1 MDLPQNEREPLIV
14 PLYAFMPFY
23 MWGPLSVPLYIC
35 VPDSELVPLIMPMP
49 AMERVDYD
57 FEGLPLKVMEPL
69 YVSAEPLMYY
79 DSEDLPLN
87 MEEPLTMPLYA
98 SMSQLY
104 KTEP

>member
-1 MDLPQNEREPLIV
+1 MN
-14 PLYAFMPFY
+14 
-23 MWGPLSVPLYIC
+23 
-35 VPDSELVPLIMPMP
+35 
-49 AMERVDYD
+49 YD

>member
-1 MDLPQNEREPLIV
+1 
-14 PLYAFMPFY
+14 
-23 MWGPLSVPLYIC
+23 
-35 VPDSELVPLIMPMP
+35 MP
-49 AMERVDYD
+49 AKERVCCN

-79 DSEDLPLN
+79 DSENLPLN